1 MKITELSIDISA
13 RVVNGLGKSGGRAAD
28 GGISLPFLISMAQ
41 QAGDGDHV
49 DIGSLYGA
57 SAIGVALMKK
67 EAGLEG
73 DVYCIDPYNTE
84 KRDQVVHAAGEMQ
97 SDVSA
102 SAEALMANA
111 EQFEVELKLVQAVS
125 DPWPEELEDNTF
137 VSAYIDGDHTGDGP
151 TRDFENLRGRVSGY
165 IGTDNFEEE
174 YPDVVKSMLYA
185 ADSEDWFILYK
196 NLIFIA
202 IRRIMPMRS
211 DQVYPQAMLA
221 R

>member
-1 MKITELSIDISA
+1 VRITKESIDIA
-13 RVVNGLGKSGGRAAD
+13 GRVVSELAKRGGRAAD

-41 QAGDGDHV
+41 MAGDGDHV

-67 EAGLEG
+67 EIGQKG
-73 DVYCIDPYNTE
+73 TVYCIDPYDTE
-84 KRDQVVHAAGEMQ
+84 KRDETVYASGVMK

-102 SAEALMANA
+102 SAEALLTNA
-111 EQFEVELKLVQAVS
+111 EYFEVELKLVQAAS
-125 DPWPEELEDNTF
+125 DPWPEELEENTF
-137 VSAYIDGDHTGDGP
+137 VSAYIDGDHVGKAP
-151 TRDFENLRGRVSGY
+151 IQDFENLRGRVTGY

-174 YPDVVKSMLYA
+174 YPDVVKSMIYA
-185 ADSEDWFILYK
+185 MDTEDWFLLYK

-202 IRRIMPMRS
+202 IRRIQPMRS
-211 DQVYPQAMLA
+211 DETYPEVMLA

>member
-137 VSAYIDGDHTGDGP
+137 VSAYIDGDHVGNAP

-196 NLIFIA
+196 NIIFIA
-202 IRRIMPMRS
+202 LRRIIAVRS
-211 DQVYPQAMLA
+211 DQTYPQALLA